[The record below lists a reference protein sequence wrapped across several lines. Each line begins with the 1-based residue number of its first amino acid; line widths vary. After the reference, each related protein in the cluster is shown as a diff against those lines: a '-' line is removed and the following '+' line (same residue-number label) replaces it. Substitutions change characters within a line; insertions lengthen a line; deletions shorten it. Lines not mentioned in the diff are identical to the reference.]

1 MAIELSQLKE
11 KREKRK
17 GKSSFYENII
27 KLLNTDI
34 SFKSS
39 KLSDKKKERFYAEL
53 QILLSSGIDIK
64 SAFDII
70 VDEQTK
76 KQDKELFSTI
86 SNKVLKGVSV
96 SKALEESKMFSPYEY
111 YSLQIGE
118 ESGEINRVLEEL
130 AQYFAKRIKQKRQ
143 LTNAFSYPVLVLITA
158 LAAVFFMMNY
168 MVPMFVDVFSRFH
181 GELPALTKF
190 IVQLSA
196 FTNKYFI
203 VFVLIIIG
211 LFVVRFIVKKH
222 EWYRKLAG
230 IIILRLPFWGNITK
244 MIYFERMA
252 QSMALLIS
260 SRTPLLNAVHLV
272 RNMIVF
278 YPYVKALEV
287 IEHDIMKG
295 KHLYESMAK
304 FSLFDKR
311 VISLIKVAEEVNQLD
326 TIFEKLSKQYS
337 EELEYK
343 LSVLSSLLEPFLII
357 FVGLIVGII
366 LIAMYL
372 PMFQLS
378 TSIY

>member
-1 MAIELSQLKE
+1 MAIEISDIKVKKE
-11 KREKRK
+11 KKQRENAP
-17 GKSSFYENII
+17 FEQII

-34 SFKSS
+34 SFSSS
-39 KLSDKKKERFYAEL
+39 KLSDKKKERFYSEL
-53 QILLSSGIDIK
+53 HILLSSGIDIK

-76 KQDKELFSTI
+76 KQDKELYSSI
-86 SNKVLKGVSV
+86 ASKVLKGESL
-96 SKALEESKMFSPYEY
+96 SIALKESKMFSPYEY
-111 YSLQIGE
+111 FSLQIGE

-143 LTNAFSYPVLVLITA
+143 LTNAFSYPVLVLVTA
-158 LAAVFFMMNY
+158 LAAVIFMMNY
-168 MVPMFVDVFSRFH
+168 MVPMFVDVFSRFQ
-181 GELPALTKF
+181 GELPSLTKF
-190 IVQLSA
+190 IVKLSA
-196 FTNKYFI
+196 FTNQYF
-203 VFVLIIIG
+203 L
-211 LFVVRFIVKKH
+211 LFVVILIGLWGVRFLVRNQN
-222 EWYRKLAG
+222 WYQNIAGKL
-230 IIILRLPFWGNITK
+230 ILRIPFWGNITK

-260 SRTPLLNAVHLV
+260 SRTPLLNAVQLV
-272 RNMIVF
+272 KNMIVF
-278 YPYVKALEV
+278 YPYMKALEV
-287 IEHDIMKG
+287 IENDIMHG
-295 KHLYESMAK
+295 KHLHESMAK

-326 TIFEKLSKQYS
+326 SIFEKLSKQYA
-337 EELEYK
+337 EELEHK
-343 LSVLSSLLEPFLII
+343 LGVLSSLLEPFLII